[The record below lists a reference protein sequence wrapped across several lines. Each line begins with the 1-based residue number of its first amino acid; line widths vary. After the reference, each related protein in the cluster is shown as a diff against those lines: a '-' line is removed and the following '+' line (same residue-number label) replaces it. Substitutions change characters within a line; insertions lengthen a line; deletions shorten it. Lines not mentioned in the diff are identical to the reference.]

1 MCGKRLVLPSTGNQG
16 FLCNCVF
23 ISERLKVKNEIFLS
37 VSYDRNKEMPAI
49 TYSNRGGMIGGI
61 EQIEANHPETINR
74 IFIDYKEGLKMED
87 TYKVCLNL
95 NIETV
100 M

>member
-1 MCGKRLVLPSTGNQG
+1 
-16 FLCNCVF
+16 
-23 ISERLKVKNEIFLS
+23 
-37 VSYDRNKEMPAI
+37 MPAI